1 MTDKELIEEIEET
14 MLVIGDFWE
23 ADEDEQQKALEIA
36 NACMRYI
43 LRTMEGS
50 R

>member
-1 MTDKELIEEIEET
+1 MTDQELIEEIEET

-23 ADEDEQQKALEIA
+23 VDEDEQQKALEIA

-43 LRTMEGS
+43 LRTMEAKI
-50 R
+50 

>member
-1 MTDKELIEEIEET
+1 MTDQELIEEIEET

-23 ADEDEQQKALEIA
+23 ADEIAQQKALEIA

-43 LRTMEGS
+43 LRRLEA
-50 R
+50 RA